1 MLPTMLKL
9 KRSGLVLLN
18 MLLMPLWQNKMVQ
31 NLSVSSVRRI
41 EKEMRLTKRLKKD
54 HLLKTGSL
62 MPRKE
67 NGQKERQSKMKS
79 YNFQVLVYFGR
90 KCIETKKYNFNMHV
104 LLMHM
109 FLALINSMLS
119 YVDCR
124 LKIHRPYQS
133 RLRSVW
139 SFSSFI

>member
-9 KRSGLVLLN
+9 KRSGLVLLT